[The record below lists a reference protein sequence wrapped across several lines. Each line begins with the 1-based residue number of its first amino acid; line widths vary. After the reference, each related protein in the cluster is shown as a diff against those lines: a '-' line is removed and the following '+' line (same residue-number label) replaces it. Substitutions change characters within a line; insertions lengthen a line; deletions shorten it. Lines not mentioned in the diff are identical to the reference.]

1 MCLLKVYLESENSG
15 RRLIAKDVALVSG
28 ERGEVRVK
36 NIDFE
41 EIVFKDVDIVLVD
54 ALNSILVLR
63 EWRHGEA
70 QRRAELENKD
80 G

>member
-15 RRLIAKDVALVSG
+15 RRLIAKDVALVSWG
-28 ERGEVRVK
+28 RGEVRVK

-41 EIVFKDVDIVLVD
+41 EIVLKDVDIVLVD
-54 ALNSILVLR
+54 ALNSILVIR
-63 EWRHGEA
+63 EWRPG
-70 QRRAELENKD
+70 